1 MPSTTE
7 SGLPRRTC
15 ELEVA
20 APPWRR
26 TLAAAIC
33 SLGGMVFGYDLGAL
47 SGATQGLTRAYTLS
61 PTLFGLTVSASLWGA
76 MCASPLAGRLA
87 DRLGRRG
94 LLAVCAGLYAPAAVT
109 LALPVPWP
117 WSVALALRLLSG
129 LAIGGFVVGCPLYLA
144 EIAPR
149 ARRGRF
155 VGWFQLQIGVGA
167 VAAFAVSA
175 MIASSLQEIAE
186 WKWCF
191 GLGAIPP
198 ACLLLL
204 LRWVP
209 EEPHWLARHGRSSE
223 AAASAT
229 RLGFTKEEWPVEQSN
244 EDQRPPTSPEEK
256 LFQRR
261 YLRPL
266 LLAASVALFNQLCG
280 VTVLRV
286 YLLDLLSS
294 TGMGRMLSHRYGVIL
309 ALLNLAALLLGMM
322 IVDKIGRRPLLIA
335 GSAGMAL
342 CLFLLVFGLRHHAA
356 APFYLVILAVYN
368 TFFACS
374 QGAAAWV
381 YLSEIF
387 PFPVRGK
394 GQGFG
399 ALVHWIANASL
410 IWLFPVMEH
419 ALPQS
424 SFLLF
429 ASLMILQIA
438 IVSLW
443 YPETKGTR
451 LGAVSEVAQPL
462 AIEQDARDRLVEI
475 DP

>member
-1 MPSTTE
+1 
-7 SGLPRRTC
+7 
-15 ELEVA
+15 
-20 APPWRR
+20 
-26 TLAAAIC
+26 
-33 SLGGMVFGYDLGAL
+33 
-47 SGATQGLTRAYTLS
+47 
-61 PTLFGLTVSASLWGA
+61 
-76 MCASPLAGRLA
+76 
-87 DRLGRRG
+87 
-94 LLAVCAGLYAPAAVT
+94 
-109 LALPVPWP
+109 
-117 WSVALALRLLSG
+117 
-129 LAIGGFVVGCPLYLA
+129 
-144 EIAPR
+144 
-149 ARRGRF
+149 

-244 EDQRPPTSPEEK
+244 EDQRPPASPEEK

-342 CLFLLVFGLRHHAA
+342 CLFLLVWACAITPQRRSILSSSPPTTRSSPAHRERPRGSIFLR
-356 APFYLVILAVYN
+356 F
-368 TFFACS
+368 
-374 QGAAAWV
+374 
-381 YLSEIF
+381 F
-387 PFPVRGK
+387 PFPCAAKAR
-394 GQGFG
+394 
-399 ALVHWIANASL
+399 ALARSFTGLRTPASSGS
-410 IWLFPVMEH
+410 FP
-419 ALPQS
+419 
-424 SFLLF
+424 
-429 ASLMILQIA
+429 
-438 IVSLW
+438 
-443 YPETKGTR
+443 
-451 LGAVSEVAQPL
+451 
-462 AIEQDARDRLVEI
+462 
-475 DP
+475 

>member
-1 MPSTTE
+1 
-7 SGLPRRTC
+7 
-15 ELEVA
+15 
-20 APPWRR
+20 
-26 TLAAAIC
+26 
-33 SLGGMVFGYDLGAL
+33 MVFGYDLGAL
-47 SGATQGLTRAYTLS
+47 SAATRGLTQAYALT
-61 PTLFGLTVSASLWGA
+61 PALFGLTISASLWGA

-94 LLAVCAGLYAPAAVT
+94 LLAVCASLYVLAAVS
-109 LALPVPWP
+109 LALPEPWP
-117 WSVALALRLLSG
+117 WSVVLALRLFSG

-144 EIAPR
+144 EIAPC
-149 ARRGRF
+149 ALRGRF
-155 VGWFQLQIGVGA
+155 VGWFQLQIGAGA
-167 VAAFAVSA
+167 VAAFAISA
-175 MIASSLQEIAE
+175 MMASDLPEIAE

-198 ACLLLL
+198 TCLLLL
-204 LRWVP
+204 LHWVP
-209 EEPHWLARHGRSSE
+209 EEPHWLARHGRWDE
-223 AAASAT
+223 AAVSAV
-229 RLGFTKEEWPVEQSN
+229 RLGFAQNERLAGSSN
-244 EDQRPPTSPEEK
+244 QAPHLLPASEEK

-266 LLAASVALFNQLCG
+266 LLAAGVALFNQFCG

-294 TGMGRMLSHRYGVIL
+294 TGMGHVLGHRYGVIL
-309 ALLNLAALLLGMM
+309 ALFNLAALLLGML

-342 CLFLLVFGLRHHAA
+342 CLFLLVWGLRHHTG
-356 APFYLVILAVYN
+356 APFYLVILAAYN

-399 ALVHWIANASL
+399 ALVHWIANAGL

-438 IVSLW
+438 IVSIW

-451 LGAVSEVAQPL
+451 LGAAAEFGQPL
-462 AIEQDARDRLVEI
+462 VIGQYAASLTHRI

>member
-1 MPSTTE
+1 MLSAIEPGMPLTKYE
-7 SGLPRRTC
+7 PN
-15 ELEVA
+15 A
-20 APPWRR
+20 AASQWRR

-61 PTLFGLTVSASLWGA
+61 PALFGLTVSASLWGA
-76 MCASPLAGRLA
+76 MFASPLAGRLA
-87 DRLGRRG
+87 DQLGRRG
-94 LLAVCAGLYAPAAVT
+94 LLAICAGLYALAAVA
-109 LALPVPWP
+109 LALPVSWP
-117 WSVALALRLLSG
+117 WGIALALRLLSG

-149 ARRGRF
+149 ALRGRF

-167 VAAFAVSA
+167 AVAFAVSA
-175 MIASSLQEIAE
+175 MIASGLPGIAE

-191 GLGAIPP
+191 GLGAVPP

-204 LRWVP
+204 LHWVP
-209 EEPHWLARHGRSSE
+209 EEPHWLARHGRWS
-223 AAASAT
+223 AAATSAM
-229 RLGFTKEEWPVEQSN
+229 RLGFIKDEWPAELN
-244 EDQRPPTSPEEK
+244 GTNLTSPSRPEPK

-261 YLRPL
+261 YLRSL
-266 LLAASVALFNQLCG
+266 FLAASVALFNQLCG

-294 TGMGRMLSHRYGVIL
+294 TGMGSALGHRYGVIL

-322 IVDKIGRRPLLIA
+322 IVDKIGRKPLLIA

-342 CLFLLVFGLRHHAA
+342 CLILLVIGLRHHTT
-356 APFYLVILAVYN
+356 APFYLVILAAYN

-410 IWLFPVMEH
+410 IGLFPVMEH

-424 SFLLF
+424 NFLLF
-429 ASLMILQIA
+429 AFFMILQIV
-438 IVSLW
+438 IVSIW

-451 LGAVSEVAQPL
+451 LGAVTDAAQWP
-462 AIEQDARDRLVEI
+462 AR
-475 DP
+475 

>member
-1 MPSTTE
+1 MPSAIE
-7 SGLPRRTC
+7 PGLPSA
-15 ELEVA
+15 ESDLEVA

-26 TLAAAIC
+26 TLASAIC

-47 SGATQGLTRAYTLS
+47 SAATRGLARSYTLS
-61 PTLFGLTVSASLWGA
+61 PALFGLTISASLWGA
-76 MCASPLAGRLA
+76 MCASPIAGRLA

-94 LLAVCAGLYAPAAVT
+94 LLAACAGLYVLVAVA
-109 LALPVPWP
+109 LALPISWP
-117 WSVALALRLLSG
+117 WGVVLALRLLCG

-149 ARRGRF
+149 ALRGRF

-175 MIASSLQEIAE
+175 MIASGTPEISE

-191 GLGAIPP
+191 GLGAIPS

-204 LRWVP
+204 LHWVP
-209 EEPHWLARHGRSSE
+209 EEPHWLARQGRWNA
-223 AAASAT
+223 AAASAMQ
-229 RLGFTKEEWPVEQSN
+229 LGFIKTEWPAELNGTNLASSN
-244 EDQRPPTSPEEK
+244 RPEPK

-294 TGMGRMLSHRYGVIL
+294 TGMGSALGHRYGVIL

-322 IVDKIGRRPLLIA
+322 IVDKIGRKPLLIA

-342 CLFLLVFGLRHHAA
+342 CLILLVFGLRHHTT
-356 APFYLVILAVYN
+356 APFYLVVLAAYN

-381 YLSEIF
+381 YISEIF
-387 PFPVRGK
+387 PYPVRGK

-410 IWLFPVMEH
+410 IGLFPVMEH

-429 ASLMILQIA
+429 AFFMILQIV
-438 IVSLW
+438 IVSIW

-451 LGAVSEVAQPL
+451 LGAVS
-462 AIEQDARDRLVEI
+462 DAVRSPAL
-475 DP
+475 

>member
-7 SGLPRRTC
+7 LGLPSAAC
-15 ELEVA
+15 DLEVA
-20 APPWRR
+20 ASPWRR
-26 TLAAAIC
+26 TPAAAIC

-61 PTLFGLTVSASLWGA
+61 PALFGLTVSASLWGA
-76 MCASPLAGRLA
+76 MCASPIAGRLA
-87 DRLGRRG
+87 NRLGRRG
-94 LLAVCAGLYAPAAVT
+94 LLAVCAGLYALAAVA
-109 LALPVPWP
+109 LALPVHWP
-117 WSVALALRLLSG
+117 WSVVLALRLLSG
-129 LAIGGFVVGCPLYLA
+129 LAVGGFVVGCPLYLA

-149 ARRGRF
+149 VLRGRF
-155 VGWFQLQIGVGA
+155 VGWFQLQIGMGA

-175 MIASSLQEIAE
+175 IIASGLPEIAE
-186 WKWCF
+186 WRWCF
-191 GLGAIPP
+191 GLGALPP
-198 ACLLLL
+198 ACFLLLL
-204 LRWVP
+204 HWVP
-209 EEPHWLARHGRSSE
+209 EEPHWLARRGRWSE
-223 AAASAT
+223 AAASAA
-229 RLGFTKEEWPVEQSN
+229 RLGFAKDEWPVEQNHETLVS
-244 EDQRPPTSPEEK
+244 RALPEER

-261 YLRPL
+261 YLRPI

-294 TGMGRMLSHRYGVIL
+294 TGMGRLLSHRYGVIL

-322 IVDKIGRRPLLIA
+322 IVDQIGRRPLLIA

-342 CLFLLVFGLRHHAA
+342 CLFLLVWGLRHHTA
-356 APFYLVILAVYN
+356 APFYLYILAAYN

-374 QGAAAWV
+374 QGAVAWV

-419 ALPQS
+419 ALPQI

-438 IVSLW
+438 IVSFW

-451 LGAVSEVAQPL
+451 LGAVAEVAQPL
-462 AIEQDARDRLVEI
+462 AIEQDAAR
-475 DP
+475 

>member
-1 MPSTTE
+1 MPRTIE
-7 SGLPRRTC
+7 SGSPRRTC
-15 ELEVA
+15 DLEVA

-61 PTLFGLTVSASLWGA
+61 PALFGFTVSASLWGA
-76 MCASPLAGRLA
+76 MCASPIAGRVA

-94 LLAVCAGLYAPAAVT
+94 LLAECAVLYALAAAT

-117 WSVALALRLLSG
+117 WSVTLALRLLSG

-149 ARRGRF
+149 AFRGRF
-155 VGWFQLQIGVGA
+155 VGWFQLQIGAGA
-167 VAAFAVSA
+167 VAAFAVSDL
-175 MIASSLQEIAE
+175 IDSGSPGVTE

-204 LRWVP
+204 FPWVP
-209 EEPHWLARHGRSSE
+209 EEPHWLARQDRLNE
-223 AAASAT
+223 ANASAAW
-229 RLGFTKEEWPVEQSN
+229 LGFSRSEWPAEQTFASPS
-244 EDQRPPTSPEEK
+244 DSVAPEEK
-256 LFQRR
+256 LYQRR

-294 TGMGRMLSHRYGVIL
+294 TGMGRILSHRYGVIL
-309 ALLNLAALLLGMM
+309 ALLNLAALLLGMT
-322 IVDKIGRRPLLIA
+322 IVDKIGRKPLLIA

-342 CLFLLVFGLRHHAA
+342 CLFLLVWGLRHHTA
-356 APFYLVILAVYN
+356 APFYLFVLATFN

-438 IVSLW
+438 IVSIW

-451 LGAVSEVAQPL
+451 LGAVG
-462 AIEQDARDRLVEI
+462 
-475 DP
+475 

>member
-1 MPSTTE
+1 
-7 SGLPRRTC
+7 
-15 ELEVA
+15 
-20 APPWRR
+20 
-26 TLAAAIC
+26 
-33 SLGGMVFGYDLGAL
+33 MVFGYDLGAL
-47 SGATQGLTRAYTLS
+47 AAATRGLTRAYTLT
-61 PTLFGLTVSASLWGA
+61 PALFGLTVSASLWGA
-76 MCASPLAGRLA
+76 MCASPIAGRLA

-94 LLAVCAGLYAPAAVT
+94 LLAVCAALYMLAAVS
-109 LALPVPWP
+109 LALPVHWP
-117 WSVALALRLLSG
+117 WSVAIALRLLSG
-129 LAIGGFVVGCPLYLA
+129 FTIGGFVVDCPLYLA

-149 ARRGRF
+149 VSRGRF
-155 VGWFQLQIGVGA
+155 VGWFQLQIGIGA
-167 VAAFAVSA
+167 VAAFTMSAV
-175 MIASSLQEIAE
+175 IASGSPEISE

-204 LRWVP
+204 LHWVP
-209 EEPHWLARHGRSSE
+209 EEPHWLARHGRWDE
-223 AAASAT
+223 AAASAA
-229 RLGFTKEEWPVEQSN
+229 RLCFAMEEWPSRSSTEASH
-244 EDQRPPTSPEEK
+244 PSPTFKRK

-322 IVDKIGRRPLLIA
+322 IVDKIGRKPLLIA

-342 CLFLLVFGLRHHAA
+342 CLLLLVWGLRHPVA
-356 APFYLVILAVYN
+356 APFYLVILAAYN

-387 PFPVRGK
+387 PFPVRAK

-399 ALVHWIANASL
+399 ALVHWIANAGL

-438 IVSLW
+438 IVSIW

-451 LGAVSEVAQPL
+451 LGAVAETAQPL
-462 AIEQDARDRLVEI
+462 VIEQDAAR
-475 DP
+475 

>member
-1 MPSTTE
+1 
-7 SGLPRRTC
+7 
-15 ELEVA
+15 
-20 APPWRR
+20 
-26 TLAAAIC
+26 
-33 SLGGMVFGYDLGAL
+33 MVFGYDLGAL
-47 SGATQGLTRAYTLS
+47 SAATRGLTRAYTFT
-61 PTLFGLTVSASLWGA
+61 PALFGLTVSASLWGA

-94 LLAVCAGLYAPAAVT
+94 LLAVCAGLYALAAVA
-109 LALPVPWP
+109 LALPVHWP

-149 ARRGRF
+149 ALRGRF

-175 MIASSLQEIAE
+175 VIASGLPEITE

-198 ACLLLL
+198 TCLLLL
-204 LRWVP
+204 LHWVP
-209 EEPHWLARHGRSSE
+209 EEPHWLARHGRLDE
-223 AAASAT
+223 AASSAA
-229 RLGFTKEEWPVEQSN
+229 RLGFAKDEWPVEQN
-244 EDQRPPTSPEEK
+244 HETRLPPASPEQK

-261 YLRPL
+261 YLRLL

-335 GSAGMAL
+335 GSTGMAF
-342 CLFLLVFGLRHHAA
+342 CLLLLVWGLRHHTA
-356 APFYLVILAVYN
+356 APFYLFILAAYN

-438 IVSLW
+438 IVSIW

-451 LGAVSEVAQPL
+451 LGAIAEVAQRQ
-462 AIEQDARDRLVEI
+462 ASEQSVAR
-475 DP
+475 

>member
-1 MPSTTE
+1 
-7 SGLPRRTC
+7 
-15 ELEVA
+15 
-20 APPWRR
+20 
-26 TLAAAIC
+26 
-33 SLGGMVFGYDLGAL
+33 MVFGYDLGAL
-47 SGATQGLTRAYTLS
+47 SGASQGLVRAYTLS
-61 PTLFGLTVSASLWGA
+61 PALFGFTVSASLWGA
-76 MCASPLAGRLA
+76 LCASPIAGCLA

-94 LLAVCAGLYAPAAVT
+94 LLALCASLYVVAACA
-109 LALPVPWP
+109 LALPVNWP
-117 WSVALALRLLSG
+117 WSVAVAFRLLSG
-129 LAIGGFVVGCPLYLA
+129 FAIGGFVVGCPLYLA

-149 ARRGRF
+149 ALRGRY
-155 VGWFQLQIGVGA
+155 VGWFQLMIGVGA

-175 MIASSLQEIAE
+175 MVASSLPEIIE

-198 ACLLLL
+198 ALLLL
-204 LRWVP
+204 LLHWVP
-209 EEPHWLARHGRSSE
+209 EEPHWLVRHGRLQE
-223 AAASAT
+223 AAASAA
-229 RLGFTKEEWPVEQSN
+229 RLGFTNAEWPAASCSKLPEPSAAL
-244 EDQRPPTSPEEK
+244 EEK

-266 LLAASVALFNQLCG
+266 LLAAGVALFNQLCG

-286 YLLDLLSS
+286 YLLDLLSG

-309 ALLNLAALLLGMM
+309 ALLNLAALLLGMT
-322 IVDKIGRRPLLIA
+322 IVDKAGRRPLLIA

-342 CLFLLVFGLRHHAA
+342 CLCLLVWGLRHHHA
-356 APFYLVILAVYN
+356 APFYLIILAAYN
-368 TFFACS
+368 AFFACS

-381 YLSEIF
+381 YLAEIF

-399 ALVHWIANASL
+399 ALVHWIANAGL

-419 ALPQS
+419 AAPQS

-451 LGAVSEVAQPL
+451 LGAAAEVAQPQG
-462 AIEQDARDRLVEI
+462 IEECEAE
-475 DP
+475 